1 MATTYSR
8 SSPYYTTGI
17 AADTYLDLLQYRS
30 ILFRL
35 DDATYTIEKAF
46 EYRPDLL
53 AYSLYSNS
61 ALWWVFQARNPNVI
75 TDPIG
80 DFTAGTIIRIPK
92 LKDLQTQLGI

>member
-1 MATTYSR
+1 MAYNR
-8 SSPYYTTGI
+8 SSPYYGTGLV
-17 AADTYLDLLQYRS
+17 AGTYLDLLAYRS
-30 ILFRL
+30 VVFKV

-80 DFTAGTIIRIPK
+80 DFVAGTTIRIPK